1 MAHFTRTQ
9 TDATW
14 TTGNYVTLA
23 ADWQSLNA
31 KVFAAING
39 DNGGTWA
46 PSSLL
51 TLEGTYPTQRILL
64 TGPLVVDYGG
74 SLNVAPADATAVFR
88 LAADDWPK
96 FSAAHALRMR
106 TIVTPCMVRQS
117 TPLWHWCNDLVYG
130 GVQSI
135 ACTVQRQPFSV
146 DYLTSAIFGAPV
158 GPGTNAPPIDPI
170 VVFHRGKAKP
180 VGLYQPSFTLP
191 LRVHDGARLVSA
203 TLTFRVP
210 NARSVAPIV
219 PPQMRIIRVDT
230 AGNISELKSTAS
242 GADPIGYLPVASP
255 ASGAAWFNGGQVQ
268 SITYT
273 CDQNQTIDV
282 SQYTY
287 WAEIIEEVGTNTTIP
302 MTKCDGTLV
311 RECKLDVTA
320 VATSNIPLT
329 GTQTVD
335 GVSVG
340 TASAGF
346 GNTQERV
353 LCVGQSDASQNG
365 IWTTAAATTWTRAP
379 DMKAAEDC
387 TPGFVVHA
395 MKGTAL
401 AGTVW
406 ECKGPTN
413 TQAVNLSAATDLSGT
428 PVSFQR
434 RRPRGNIYHAVSC
447 AFDSIAD
454 MRYQ

>member
-1 MAHFTRTQ
+1 MSHFVRTQ
-9 TDATW
+9 LDATW
-14 TTGNYVTLA
+14 TTGNYAPLL
-23 ADWQSLNA
+23 ADWTSLDS

-39 DNGGTWA
+39 DLGGTWA
-46 PSSLL
+46 PTSLI
-51 TLEGTYPTQRILL
+51 TLAGTYPTQRIFI

-74 SLNVAPADATAVFR
+74 SLNVAPSDATAIFR
-88 LAADDWPK
+88 LAAGDWPK
-96 FSAAHALRMR
+96 FSASHALRSR

-117 TPLWHWCNDLVYG
+117 TPLWYWCNDLTYG

-146 DYLTSAIFGAPV
+146 DYLTSALTGLPW
-158 GPGTNAPPIDPI
+158 GPNTQGTILDAI
-170 VVFHRGKAKP
+170 VAFKRGKAKP
-180 VGLYQPSFTLP
+180 VGLYQPTFALP

-210 NARSVAPIV
+210 NARAIAPVV

-230 AGNISELKSTAS
+230 AGNITELKSMVT
-242 GADPIGYLPVASP
+242 GADPIGYIPVASP

-268 SITYT
+268 SVTYT
-273 CDQNQTIDV
+273 CDQNQIVDV

-287 WAEIIEEVGTNTTIP
+287 WAQIIEEVGTNATIP
-302 MTKCDGTLV
+302 MTNCDGTLV

-320 VATSNIPLT
+320 VATSNIALT
-329 GTQTVD
+329 GTVTVD
-335 GVSVG
+335 GVSCG

-353 LCVGQSDASQNG
+353 LCVGQNDASQNG
-365 IWTTAAATTWTRAP
+365 IWTTAAAAIWTRAP
-379 DMKAAEDC
+379 DMKTASDC

-395 MKGTAL
+395 TKGTTL

-406 ECKGPTN
+406 ECKGPNN

-447 AFDSIAD
+447 TFDSIAD